1 MCEAPALART
11 ARARPRSVNVERTLS
26 PPPHAHTLPLSHLQR
41 PLRFRRTRAL
51 VSATI
56 NDADTA
62 DTVSGAPQL
71 VLSASAALEARSL
84 AYAVPRV
91 ARDISAGVPTV
102 GPPAARD
109 ALAAL
114 RNLMTV
120 PTAPGAVAV
129 AGAVGAGLARANKE
143 AGVSVARAACSVLAH
158 AALTPGESEARV
170 HALVARLKDLTDYDF
185 TPPLAR
191 A

>member
-1 MCEAPALART
+1 M
-11 ARARPRSVNVERTLS
+11 
-26 PPPHAHTLPLSHLQR
+26 
-41 PLRFRRTRAL
+41 
-51 VSATI
+51 SASI
-56 NDADTA
+56 NDADAPDTA
-62 DTVSGAPQL
+62 NGAPQL
-71 VLSASAALEARSL
+71 VLSASSALEARSL

-91 ARDISAGVPTV
+91 ARDIIAGVPTV

-109 ALAAL
+109 ALATL

-120 PTAPGAVAV
+120 PTASGVVAV
-129 AGAVGAGLARANKE
+129 ANAVGAGLARANKP
-143 AGVSVARAACSVLAH
+143 ASVAVARVACSVLAH